1 LHDTEHGVRR
11 LYIRLKPEPKTE
23 TPESAL
29 ADLLLR
35 RVPWHEW

>member
-35 RVPWHEW
+35 RVLWHEW